1 MQIQFQLRD
10 EDFGNL
16 FGWRSKTFKETME
29 LKGKTTCQLKVYL
42 KQHRGSG
49 AGSFDQNGYG
59 AHATGMGGFSPKL
72 GQNTYW

>member
-1 MQIQFQLRD
+1 
-10 EDFGNL
+10 
-16 FGWRSKTFKETME
+16 ME

-42 KQHRGSG
+42 KQHRRSG